1 MNIIK
6 NTTYGLIGGTYGV
19 AGLGALDGGQILA
32 IASLTLGGL
41 AMISGLIFRNQS
53 QRKKLDTKVAME
65 MR

>member
-6 NTTYGLIGGTYGV
+6 NMSYGLIGGTFGIT
-19 AGLGALDGGQILA
+19 GLGAIDSGQILA
-32 IASLTLGGL
+32 IASVALGGL
-41 AMISGLIFRNQS
+41 AMISCLIFRNQL

>member
-6 NTTYGLIGGTYGV
+6 NMSYGLIGGTFGIT
-19 AGLGALDGGQILA
+19 GLGAIDGGQILA
-32 IASLTLGGL
+32 IASVALGGL
-41 AMISGLIFRNQS
+41 AMISCLIFRNQL

>member
-6 NTTYGLIGGTYGV
+6 NMTYGLIGGTYGV
-19 AGLGALDGGQILA
+19 TGLGAIDGGQILA
-32 IASLTLGGL
+32 IASVTLGGL
-41 AMISGLIFRNQS
+41 AMISGLIFRNQL